1 MGFLDS
7 LLGGRDSPAPET
19 PKSSGDVFAFSVT
32 FSPVRLTAM
41 QGGKINMIVRLTNI
55 SNEEQMASVDV
66 LLSRA
71 ALIGFE
77 PAAINKH
84 TEKKLGKIQPGASME
99 VAIPIY
105 STNQTK
111 AGNYPFKVV
120 AYAHYLDYDK
130 VMSQKD
136 KKGEIRVV

>member
-7 LLGGRDSPAPET
+7 LLGGKDSPAQEA
-19 PKSSGDVFAFSVT
+19 PKASGTAFAFSVT

-41 QGGKINMIVRLTNI
+41 QEGRINMIIKLTNV
-55 SNEEQMASVDV
+55 SSEEQMASVDV

-71 ALIGFE
+71 ALMGFE

-84 TEKKLGKIQPGASME
+84 TEKKLGKIQPGSSME
-99 VAIPIY
+99 IAVPIY

-120 AYAHYLDYDK
+120 AYAHYLDYEK
-130 VMSQKD
+130 VISQSE